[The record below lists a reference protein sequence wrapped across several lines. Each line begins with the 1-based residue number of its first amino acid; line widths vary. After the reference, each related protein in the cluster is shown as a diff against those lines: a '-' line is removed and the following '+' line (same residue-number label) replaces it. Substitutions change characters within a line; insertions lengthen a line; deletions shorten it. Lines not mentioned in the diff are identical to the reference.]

1 MLEVSVAFALLRLGE
16 EERSVTEMLPEGY
29 VVYLTWGGDTTM
41 ARASLFNPMSKKVS
55 EFPLRVHGGVLTI
68 GHRELDSELL
78 MTIERDAWRDYAEH
92 THRTGGGS

>member
-1 MLEVSVAFALLRLGE
+1 
-16 EERSVTEMLPEGY
+16 
-29 VVYLTWGGDTTM
+29 
-41 ARASLFNPMSKKVS
+41 MSKKVS